1 MESDGKGQ
9 SQDGQEEKGQAESLS
24 VRSLSNEL
32 RQAAST
38 PNRGQKRE
46 SSSPGSSVTKY
57 YREKIARQPVQ
68 PLSPA
73 QQQALVSVESAED
86 SAAVVLPP
94 KNSRGGPKIQVQG
107 GSRKSRHLESESSE
121 LTHEHKPS

>member
-1 MESDGKGQ
+1 MYVYVFACYFSAALLSFPVLLLQSESRPDRASVMESDGKGQ

-24 VRSLSNEL
+24 VRRSLSNEL

-57 YREKIARQPVQ
+57 YRLGYMFGSSSEKIARQPVQ

-73 QQQALVSVESAED
+73 QQ
-86 SAAVVLPP
+86 
-94 KNSRGGPKIQVQG
+94 
-107 GSRKSRHLESESSE
+107 
-121 LTHEHKPS
+121 